1 MQVSFDQEFG
11 YETVDRPDH
20 VYVFSL
26 DPKATVKTCGS
37 LPE

>member
-1 MQVSFDQEFG
+1 MQVSFVQEFG
-11 YETVDRPDH
+11 YETVNRPDY

-26 DPKATVKTCGS
+26 DPKPTLKTCGS

>member
-1 MQVSFDQEFG
+1 MQGSFVQEFG
-11 YETVDRPDH
+11 YETVNRPDY

-26 DPKATVKTCGS
+26 DPKATLKTWGS